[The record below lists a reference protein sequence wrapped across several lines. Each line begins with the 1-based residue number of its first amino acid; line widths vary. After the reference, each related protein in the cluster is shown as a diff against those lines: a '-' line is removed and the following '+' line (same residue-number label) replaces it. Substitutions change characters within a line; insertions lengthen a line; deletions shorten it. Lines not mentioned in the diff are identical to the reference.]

1 MPVEMGDAK
10 KMNKKQKLIGT
21 WTGRSE
27 PEAII
32 LCFESLSPHF

>member
-1 MPVEMGDAK
+1 MPVDMGDTK
-10 KMNKKQKLIGT
+10 KMYKKQKLIGT

-32 LCFESLSPHF
+32 LCSESLGPHF